1 MFCKQNG
8 EERADKKM
16 ILLCFYYNLPK
27 YIFICHWP
35 VPNNLAKK
43 FKAN

>member
-8 EERADKKM
+8 EERADMRM

-27 YIFICHWP
+27 NIYLFVIGLSQVI
-35 VPNNLAKK
+35 
-43 FKAN
+43 